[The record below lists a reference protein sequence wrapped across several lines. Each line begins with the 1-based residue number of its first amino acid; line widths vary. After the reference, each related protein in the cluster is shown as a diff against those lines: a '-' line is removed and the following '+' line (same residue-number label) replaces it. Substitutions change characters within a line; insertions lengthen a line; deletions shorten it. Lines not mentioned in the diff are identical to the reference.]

1 MIEYWWACCIYCEGR
16 ALLRMDSVLDFIL
29 PVGIECRLAPV
40 IMKTT
45 FNFLLV
51 CFPYV
56 IHILVIFPL
65 KQLDLNSK

>member
-1 MIEYWWACCIYCEGR
+1 MIEYWYTCYLSYEYG

-29 PVGIECRLAPV
+29 PKGIECRLAPV

-56 IHILVIFPL
+56 IYILVIFP
-65 KQLDLNSK
+65 